1 MKLDARLTDPAR
13 VEAWRLDETEILAAV
28 PELVQ
33 DMRRRDALLVRL
45 VREADQRCLP
55 EHAGAADTASWLAGA
70 TRMHRARAA
79 QIVRLSRELPLHP
92 QMADVLDEG
101 RIELAHVQVIVNF
114 LDRLA
119 KLTRDFDIEPAETDW
134 EHPDPETGR
143 PDDC

>member
-1 MKLDARLTDPAR
+1 MKLDAMLTDPAR
-13 VEAWRLDETEILAAV
+13 VEARRLDETEILAAV

-33 DMRRRDALLVRL
+33 DMRMREALLVRL
-45 VREADQRCLP
+45 VRDADQRCLP
-55 EHAGAADTASWLAGA
+55 EHVGAADTTAWLAGA

-79 QIVRLSRELPLHP
+79 QIVRLARELPLHP
-92 QMADVLDEG
+92 QVAEVLDDG

-114 LDRLA
+114 LARLA